1 MPTSLPTKMSM
12 FENVVSLSTSSY
24 MIGLD
29 IYGGQLSNVKVSLPI
44 AGYELSRKRW
54 VLNPPVTS
62 SNDVRGDDGA
72 ESYNSGQYWV
82 KSGSVWIQL
91 VVTGSSTGGTISSSY
106 QLSNGGGEAFDISN
120 NMTFGRVDAADV
132 TASKLEVYDTA
143 VIQTLDVKGSAAISG
158 SFIQTGSLFRSYA
171 NLARFRV
178 GESSLNWFQFVSGSS
193 AVYTAGYSNYTT
205 ALSSGKRFYQIQG
218 ETVNSVEWNFSTG
231 TGRMMLNNNG
241 SLMVNGSGSFGKTP
255 ITDGN
260 ANAVLDVLGDAII
273 TGSLTVTTG
282 SILITGSAVYPLDI
296 TSTTGNANFRVID
309 TNNLRA
315 WGYFTNTFGTGRVG
329 VFGLGMFVG
338 GQTGMGTVIQAGGIN
353 AAIINT
359 SGSVT
364 IGNATSTARLNISG
378 SAVVTGSI
386 YINNGTLV
394 GTASYALNAKS
405 NNVYNVK
412 DYGAVGDGSTNDT
425 TAIQNAINAV
435 KVAGF
440 GTVYFPDG
448 TFVITGS
455 LTVPSNPQCDISLE
469 GEGSNI
475 SIIKQTSNVNAIY
488 FDMNDGS
495 GWANDYQVAIKS
507 LAFKTSGQ
515 AGTAIYVT
523 YGTVQYSQ
531 HQNISVD
538 INDVHIYSDSLNYWN
553 NGIILESAWN
563 FRISNTMVIG
573 KTGSSPYN
581 GTGLEIRRMCVN
593 GSINQSQFN
602 FWKTGIFVNTV
613 DYTSTGMNTEGLFLD
628 QIYMVPVNYGVYI
641 KGNKTFYS
649 SPFNSN
655 DWAGRPIAGRMVL
668 FSMNDSHVDSR
679 DSGSALLLENV
690 QSHYI
695 SNNLMISDGTG
706 SVVYG
711 SNAHEGTFIGN
722 TLFNAGIAPSL
733 YIGGYSGSANIVT
746 GNVFRG
752 GSTHVLL
759 ESSSIYNKVYGNVV
773 YNALNI
779 SVTDSGSNNLVGSV
793 GN

>member
-12 FENVVSLSTSSY
+12 FENAVSLSTSSY
-24 MIGLD
+24 IIGLD
-29 IYGGQLSNVKVSLPI
+29 MYGGQLSNVKVSASI

-54 VLNPPVTS
+54 ILNPPVTS

-82 KSGSVWIQL
+82 KSGSVWLEL
-91 VVTGSSTGGTISSSY
+91 VVTGSNSGGTISSSY
-106 QLSNGGGEAFDISN
+106 QLSDGGGEEFGAGN
-120 NMTFGRVDAADV
+120 NVTFGRANIGAITGSKINIVAQANIGTSILDEHFVTGSLNVSGSLRTTGTATIRAKTYIKFDSAADGI
-132 TASKLEVYDTA
+132 YF
-143 VIQTLDVKGSAAISG
+143 ISG
-158 SFIQTGSLFRSYA
+158 SGFTQAASIILA
-171 NLARFRV
+171 NSRV
-178 GESSLNWFQFVSGSS
+178 
-193 AVYTAGYSNYTT
+193 
-205 ALSSGKRFYQIQG
+205 
-218 ETVNSVEWNFSTG
+218 NFSSTTG
-231 TGRMMLNNNG
+231 TTPSGFTFNTGTVSNAVLVRDNG
-241 SLMVNGSGSFGKTP
+241 SLNVFGSGSFGKT
-255 ITDGN
+255 TS
-260 ANAVLDVLGDAII
+260 NAVLDVNGDTIV

-282 SILITGSAVYPLDI
+282 SIVITGSSVYPLDI

-309 TNNLRA
+309 TNNSTA
-315 WGYFTNTFGTGRVG
+315 FGYFTNGFGTGRVG
-329 VFGLGMFVG
+329 VGNLSMFVG
-338 GQTGMGTVIQAGGIN
+338 GQAGMGTVIQAGNI
-353 AAIINT
+353 ISMVINT
-359 SGSVT
+359 SGSVV
-364 IGNATSTARLNISG
+364 IGSAASSARLNISG

-386 YINNGTLV
+386 YINNGTLI

-412 DYGAVGDGSTNDT
+412 DYGAVGDGTTNDT
-425 TAIQNAINAV
+425 TAIQTAINAV

-455 LTVPSNPQCDISLE
+455 LTIPSNPQCDISLE

-475 SIIKQTSNVNAIY
+475 TIIKQTSNTNAIY

-515 AGTAIYVT
+515 ASTAIHVT
-523 YGTVQYSQ
+523 YGTLQYSQ
-531 HQNISVD
+531 HSNISVD
-538 INDVHIYSDSLNYWN
+538 INDVHIYSDGSNYWN
-553 NGIILESAWN
+553 NGIVLESAWN

-613 DYTSTGMNTEGLFLD
+613 DYTSAGMNTEGLFLD
-628 QIYMVPVNYGVYI
+628 QIYMVPVNYGVYV
-641 KGNKTFYS
+641 KGNKTFYNA
-649 SPFNSN
+649 PFNSN

-668 FSMNDSHVDSR
+668 FSFNDSHIDSR
-679 DSGSALLLENV
+679 DSGNALLLENV

-711 SNAHEGTFIGN
+711 SNAYEGTFTGN
-722 TLFNAGIAPSL
+722 TLFNAGSAPSI

-759 ESSSIYNKVYGNVV
+759 ESSSIYNKVYGNIA
-773 YNALNI
+773 YDALNI
-779 SVTDSGSNNLVGSV
+779 SVTNAGSNNLVGSV

>member
-12 FENVVSLSTSSY
+12 FENAVSLSTSSY
-24 MIGLD
+24 IIGLD
-29 IYGGQLSNVKVSLPI
+29 MYGGQLSNVKVSASI

-54 VLNPPVTS
+54 ILNPPVTS

-82 KSGSVWIQL
+82 KSGSVWLEL
-91 VVTGSSTGGTISSSY
+91 VVTGSNSGGTISSSY
-106 QLSNGGGEAFDISN
+106 QLSDGGGEEFGAGN
-120 NMTFGRVDAADV
+120 NVTFGRANIGAITGSKINIVAQANIGTSILDEHFVTGSLNVSGSLRTTGTATIRAKTYIKFDSAADGI
-132 TASKLEVYDTA
+132 YF
-143 VIQTLDVKGSAAISG
+143 ISG
-158 SFIQTGSLFRSYA
+158 SGFTQAASIILA
-171 NLARFRV
+171 NSRV
-178 GESSLNWFQFVSGSS
+178 
-193 AVYTAGYSNYTT
+193 
-205 ALSSGKRFYQIQG
+205 
-218 ETVNSVEWNFSTG
+218 NFSATTG
-231 TGRMMLNNNG
+231 TTPNGFTFNTGTVSNAVLVRDNG
-241 SLMVNGSGSFGKTP
+241 SLNVFGSGSFGKT
-255 ITDGN
+255 TS
-260 ANAVLDVLGDAII
+260 NAVLDVNGDTIV

-282 SILITGSAVYPLDI
+282 SIVITGSSVYPLDI

-309 TNNLRA
+309 TNNSTA
-315 WGYFTNTFGTGRVG
+315 FGYFTNGFGTGRVG
-329 VFGLGMFVG
+329 VGNTTMFVG
-338 GQTGMGTVIQAGGIN
+338 GQAGMGTVIQAGNI
-353 AAIINT
+353 ISMVINT
-359 SGSVT
+359 SGSVV
-364 IGNATSTARLNISG
+364 IGSAASSARLNISG

-386 YINNGTLV
+386 YINNGTLI

-412 DYGAVGDGSTNDT
+412 DYGAVGDGTTNDT
-425 TAIQNAINAV
+425 TAIQTAINAV

-455 LTVPSNPQCDISLE
+455 LTIPSNPQCDISLE

-475 SIIKQTSNVNAIY
+475 TIIKQTSNANAIY

-515 AGTAIYVT
+515 ASTAIHVT
-523 YGTVQYSQ
+523 YGTLQYSQ
-531 HQNISVD
+531 HSNISVD
-538 INDVHIYSDSLNYWN
+538 INDVHIYSDGSNYWN
-553 NGIILESAWN
+553 NGIVLESAWN

-613 DYTSTGMNTEGLFLD
+613 DYTSAGMNTEGLFLD
-628 QIYMVPVNYGVYI
+628 QIYMVPVNYGVYV
-641 KGNKTFYS
+641 KGNKTFYNA
-649 SPFNSN
+649 PFNSN

-668 FSMNDSHVDSR
+668 FSFNDSHIDSR
-679 DSGSALLLENV
+679 DSGNALLLENV

-711 SNAHEGTFIGN
+711 SNAYEGTFTGN
-722 TLFNAGIAPSL
+722 TLFNAGSAPSI

-759 ESSSIYNKVYGNVV
+759 ESSSIYNKVYGNIA
-773 YNALNI
+773 YDALNI
-779 SVTDSGSNNLVGSV
+779 SVTNAGSNNLVGSV

>member
-12 FENVVSLSTSSY
+12 FENAVSLSTSSY
-24 MIGLD
+24 IIGLD
-29 IYGGQLSNVKVSLPI
+29 MYGGQLSNVKVSASI

-54 VLNPPVTS
+54 ILNPPVTS

-82 KSGSVWIQL
+82 KSGSVWLEL
-91 VVTGSSTGGTISSSY
+91 VVTGSNSGGTISSSY
-106 QLSNGGGEAFDISN
+106 QLSDGGGEEFGAGN
-120 NMTFGRVDAADV
+120 NVTFGRANIGAITGSKINIVAQANIGTSILDEHFVTGSLNVSGSLRTTGTATIRAKTYIKFDSAADGI
-132 TASKLEVYDTA
+132 YF
-143 VIQTLDVKGSAAISG
+143 ISG
-158 SFIQTGSLFRSYA
+158 SGFTQAASIILA
-171 NLARFRV
+171 NSRV
-178 GESSLNWFQFVSGSS
+178 
-193 AVYTAGYSNYTT
+193 
-205 ALSSGKRFYQIQG
+205 
-218 ETVNSVEWNFSTG
+218 NFSSTTG
-231 TGRMMLNNNG
+231 TTPSGFTFNTGTVSNAVLVRDNG
-241 SLMVNGSGSFGKTP
+241 SLNVFGSGSFGKT
-255 ITDGN
+255 TS
-260 ANAVLDVLGDAII
+260 NAVLDVNGDTIV

-282 SILITGSAVYPLDI
+282 SIVITGSSVYPLDI

-309 TNNLRA
+309 TNNSTA
-315 WGYFTNTFGTGRVG
+315 FGYFTNGFGTGRVG
-329 VFGLGMFVG
+329 VGNLSMFVG
-338 GQTGMGTVIQAGGIN
+338 GQAGMGTVIQAGNI
-353 AAIINT
+353 ISMVINT
-359 SGSVT
+359 SGSVV
-364 IGNATSTARLNISG
+364 IGNAASSARLNISG

-386 YINNGTLV
+386 YINNGTLI

-412 DYGAVGDGSTNDT
+412 DYGAVGDGTTNDT
-425 TAIQNAINAV
+425 TAIQTAINAV

-455 LTVPSNPQCDISLE
+455 LTIPSNPQCDISLE

-475 SIIKQTSNVNAIY
+475 TIIKQTSNANAIY

-515 AGTAIYVT
+515 ASTAIHVT
-523 YGTVQYSQ
+523 YGTLQYSQ
-531 HQNISVD
+531 HSNISVD
-538 INDVHIYSDSLNYWN
+538 INDVHIYSDGSNYWN
-553 NGIILESAWN
+553 NGIVLESAWN

-613 DYTSTGMNTEGLFLD
+613 DYTSAGMNTEGLFLD
-628 QIYMVPVNYGVYI
+628 QIYMVPVNYGVYV
-641 KGNKTFYS
+641 KGNKTFYNA
-649 SPFNSN
+649 PFNSN

-668 FSMNDSHVDSR
+668 FSFNDSHIDSR
-679 DSGSALLLENV
+679 DSGNALLLENV

-711 SNAHEGTFIGN
+711 SNAYEGTFTGN
-722 TLFNAGIAPSL
+722 TLFNAGSAPSI

-759 ESSSIYNKVYGNVV
+759 ESSSIYNKVYGNIA
-773 YNALNI
+773 YDALNI
-779 SVTDSGSNNLVGSV
+779 SVTNAGSNNLVGSV

>member
-12 FENVVSLSTSSY
+12 FENAVSLSTSSY
-24 MIGLD
+24 IIGLD
-29 IYGGQLSNVKVSLPI
+29 MYGGQLSNVKVSASI

-54 VLNPPVTS
+54 ILNPPVTS

-82 KSGSVWIQL
+82 KSGSVWLEL
-91 VVTGSSTGGTISSSY
+91 VVTGSGSGGTISSSY
-106 QLSNGGGEAFDISN
+106 QLSDGGGEEFGAGN
-120 NMTFGRVDAADV
+120 NVTFGRANIGAITGSKINIVAQANIGTSILDAHFVTGSLDVSGSLRTTGTATIRAKTYIKFDSAADGI
-132 TASKLEVYDTA
+132 YF
-143 VIQTLDVKGSAAISG
+143 ISG
-158 SFIQTGSLFRSYA
+158 SGFTQAASILLA
-171 NLARFRV
+171 NSRV
-178 GESSLNWFQFVSGSS
+178 
-193 AVYTAGYSNYTT
+193 
-205 ALSSGKRFYQIQG
+205 
-218 ETVNSVEWNFSTG
+218 NFSSTTG
-231 TGRMMLNNNG
+231 TTPNGFTFNTGTVSNAVLIRDNG
-241 SLMVNGSGSFGKTP
+241 SLNVFGSGSFGKT
-255 ITDGN
+255 TS
-260 ANAVLDVLGDAII
+260 NAVLDVSGDTII

-282 SILITGSAVYPLDI
+282 SIVITGSSVYPLDI

-309 TNNLRA
+309 TNNSTA
-315 WGYFTNTFGTGRVG
+315 FGYFTNGFGTGRVG
-329 VFGLGMFVG
+329 VGNTTMFVG
-338 GQTGMGTVIQAGGIN
+338 GQAGMGTVIQAGN
-353 AAIINT
+353 IISMVIDT
-359 SGSVT
+359 SGSVV
-364 IGNATSTARLNISG
+364 IGSATTSARLNISG

-386 YINNGTLV
+386 YINNGTLI

-412 DYGAVGDGSTNDT
+412 DYGAVGDGTTNDT
-425 TAIQNAINAV
+425 TAIQTAINAV

-455 LTVPSNPQCDISLE
+455 LTIPSNPQCDISLE

-475 SIIKQTSNVNAIY
+475 SIIKQTSNANAIY

-515 AGTAIYVT
+515 ASTAIHVT
-523 YGTVQYSQ
+523 YGTLQYSQ
-531 HQNISVD
+531 HSNISVD
-538 INDVHIYSDSLNYWN
+538 INDVHIYSDGSNYWN

-613 DYTSTGMNTEGLFLD
+613 DYTSAGMNTEGLFLD
-628 QIYMVPVNYGVYI
+628 QIYMVPVNYGVYV
-641 KGNKTFYS
+641 KGNKTFYNA
-649 SPFNSN
+649 PFNSN

-668 FSMNDSHVDSR
+668 FSLNDSHVDSR

-711 SNAHEGTFIGN
+711 SNAHEGTFTGN
-722 TLFNAGIAPSL
+722 TLFNAGVSPSI

-759 ESSSIYNKVYGNVV
+759 ESSSIYNKVYGNIA
-773 YNALNI
+773 YDALNI
-779 SVTDSGSNNLVGSV
+779 SVTNAGSNNLVGSV

>member
-12 FENVVSLSTSSY
+12 FENAVSLSTSSY
-24 MIGLD
+24 IIGLD
-29 IYGGQLSNVKVSLPI
+29 MYGGQLSNVKVSASI

-54 VLNPPVTS
+54 ILNPPVTS

-82 KSGSVWIQL
+82 KSGSVWLEL
-91 VVTGSSTGGTISSSY
+91 VVTGSNSGGTISSSY
-106 QLSNGGGEAFDISN
+106 QLSDGGGEEFGAGN
-120 NMTFGRVDAADV
+120 NVTFGRANIGAITGSKINIVAQANIGTSILDEHFVTGSLNVSGSLRTTGTATIRAKTYIKFDSAADGI
-132 TASKLEVYDTA
+132 YF
-143 VIQTLDVKGSAAISG
+143 ISG
-158 SFIQTGSLFRSYA
+158 SGFTQAASIILA
-171 NLARFRV
+171 NSRV
-178 GESSLNWFQFVSGSS
+178 
-193 AVYTAGYSNYTT
+193 
-205 ALSSGKRFYQIQG
+205 
-218 ETVNSVEWNFSTG
+218 NFSSTTG
-231 TGRMMLNNNG
+231 TTPSGFTFNTGTVSNAVLVRDNG
-241 SLMVNGSGSFGKTP
+241 SLNVFGSGSFGKT
-255 ITDGN
+255 TS
-260 ANAVLDVLGDAII
+260 NAVLDVNGDTIV

-282 SILITGSAVYPLDI
+282 SIVITGSSVYPLDI
-296 TSTTGNANFRVID
+296 TSTTGDANFRVID
-309 TNNLRA
+309 TNNSTA
-315 WGYFTNTFGTGRVG
+315 FGYFTNGFGTGRVG
-329 VFGLGMFVG
+329 VGNLSMFVG
-338 GQTGMGTVIQAGGIN
+338 GQAGMGTVIQAGNI
-353 AAIINT
+353 ISMVINT
-359 SGSVT
+359 SGSVV
-364 IGNATSTARLNISG
+364 IGNAASSARLNISG

-386 YINNGTLV
+386 YINNGTLI

-412 DYGAVGDGSTNDT
+412 DYGAVGDGTTNDT
-425 TAIQNAINAV
+425 TAIQTAINAV

-455 LTVPSNPQCDISLE
+455 LTIPSNPQCDISLE

-475 SIIKQTSNVNAIY
+475 TIIKQTSNANAIY

-515 AGTAIYVT
+515 ASTAIHVT
-523 YGTVQYSQ
+523 YGTLQYSQ
-531 HQNISVD
+531 HSNISVD
-538 INDVHIYSDSLNYWN
+538 INDVHIYSDGSNYWN
-553 NGIILESAWN
+553 NGIVLESAWN

-613 DYTSTGMNTEGLFLD
+613 DYTSAGMNTEGLFLD
-628 QIYMVPVNYGVYI
+628 QIYMVPVNYGVYV
-641 KGNKTFYS
+641 KGNKTFYNA
-649 SPFNSN
+649 PFNSN

-668 FSMNDSHVDSR
+668 FSFNDSHIDSR
-679 DSGSALLLENV
+679 DSGNALLLENV

-711 SNAHEGTFIGN
+711 SNAYEGTFTGN
-722 TLFNAGIAPSL
+722 TLFNAGSAPSI

-759 ESSSIYNKVYGNVV
+759 ESSSIYNKVYGNIA
-773 YNALNI
+773 YDALNI
-779 SVTDSGSNNLVGSV
+779 SVTNAGSNNLVGSV

>member
-12 FENVVSLSTSSY
+12 FENAVSLSTSSY
-24 MIGLD
+24 IIGLD
-29 IYGGQLSNVKVSLPI
+29 MYGGQLSNVKVSASI

-54 VLNPPVTS
+54 ILNPPVTS

-82 KSGSVWIQL
+82 KSGSVWLEL
-91 VVTGSSTGGTISSSY
+91 VVTGSGSGGTISSSY
-106 QLSNGGGEAFDISN
+106 QLSDGGGEAFGAGN
-120 NMTFGRVDAADV
+120 NITFGRANIGAITGSKINIVAQANIGTSILDEHFVTGSLNVSGSLRTTGTATIRAKTYIKFDSAADGI
-132 TASKLEVYDTA
+132 YF
-143 VIQTLDVKGSAAISG
+143 ISG
-158 SFIQTGSLFRSYA
+158 SGFTQAASILLA
-171 NLARFRV
+171 NSRV
-178 GESSLNWFQFVSGSS
+178 
-193 AVYTAGYSNYTT
+193 
-205 ALSSGKRFYQIQG
+205 
-218 ETVNSVEWNFSTG
+218 NFSSTTSTTPNGFTFNTG
-231 TGRMMLNNNG
+231 TVSNAVLIRDNG
-241 SLMVNGSGSFGKTP
+241 SLNVFGSGSFGKT
-255 ITDGN
+255 TS
-260 ANAVLDVLGDAII
+260 NAVLDVNGDAII

-282 SILITGSAVYPLDI
+282 SIVITGSSVYPLDI

-309 TNNLRA
+309 TNNNTA
-315 WGYFTNTFGTGRVG
+315 FGYFTSGFGTGRVG
-329 VFGLGMFVG
+329 VGNLSMFVG
-338 GQTGMGTVIQAGGIN
+338 GQAGMSTIIQAGNI
-353 AAIINT
+353 ISMLINT
-359 SGSVT
+359 SGSVV
-364 IGNATSTARLNISG
+364 IGSAASSARLNISG

-386 YINNGTLV
+386 YINNGTLI

-412 DYGAVGDGSTNDT
+412 DYGAVGDGTTNDT
-425 TAIQNAINAV
+425 TAIQTAINAV

-455 LTVPSNPQCDISLE
+455 LTIPSNPQCDISLE

-475 SIIKQTSNVNAIY
+475 SIIKQTSNANAIY

-515 AGTAIYVT
+515 ASTAIHVT
-523 YGTVQYSQ
+523 YGNLQYSQ
-531 HQNISVD
+531 HSNISVD
-538 INDVHIYSDSLNYWN
+538 INDVHIYSDGSNYWN

-613 DYTSTGMNTEGLFLD
+613 DYTSAGMNTEGLFLD
-628 QIYMVPVNYGVYI
+628 QIYMVPVNYGVYV
-641 KGNKTFYS
+641 KGNKTFYNA
-649 SPFNSN
+649 PFNSD

-668 FSMNDSHVDSR
+668 FSFNDSHIDSR
-679 DSGSALLLENV
+679 DSGNALLLENV

-711 SNAHEGTFIGN
+711 SNAYEGTFTGN
-722 TLFNAGIAPSL
+722 TLFNAGSAPSI

-759 ESSSIYNKVYGNVV
+759 ESSSIYNKVYGNIA
-773 YNALNI
+773 YDALNI
-779 SVTDSGSNNLVGSV
+779 SVTNAGSNNLVGSV

>member
-12 FENVVSLSTSSY
+12 FENAVSLSTSSY
-24 MIGLD
+24 IIGLD
-29 IYGGQLSNVKVSLPI
+29 MYGGQLSNVKVSASI

-54 VLNPPVTS
+54 ILNPPVTS

-82 KSGSVWIQL
+82 KSGSVWLEL
-91 VVTGSSTGGTISSSY
+91 VVTGSNSGGTISSSY
-106 QLSNGGGEAFDISN
+106 QLSDGGGEEFGAGN
-120 NMTFGRVDAADV
+120 NVTFGRANIGAITGSKINIVAQANIGTSILDEHFVTGSLNVSGSLRTTGTATIRAKTYIKFDSAADGI
-132 TASKLEVYDTA
+132 YF
-143 VIQTLDVKGSAAISG
+143 ISG
-158 SFIQTGSLFRSYA
+158 SGFTQAASIILA
-171 NLARFRV
+171 NSRV
-178 GESSLNWFQFVSGSS
+178 NFSS
-193 AVYTAGYSNYTT
+193 TAGTT
-205 ALSSGKRFYQIQG
+205 PNGF
-218 ETVNSVEWNFSTG
+218 TFNTG
-231 TGRMMLNNNG
+231 TVSNAVLVRDNG
-241 SLMVNGSGSFGKTP
+241 SLNVFGSGSFGKT
-255 ITDGN
+255 TS
-260 ANAVLDVLGDAII
+260 NAVLDVNGDTIV

-282 SILITGSAVYPLDI
+282 SIVITGSSVYPLDI

-309 TNNLRA
+309 TNNSTA
-315 WGYFTNTFGTGRVG
+315 FGYFTNGFGTGRVG
-329 VFGLGMFVG
+329 VGNLSMFVG
-338 GQTGMGTVIQAGGIN
+338 GQSGMSTIIQAGNIISM
-353 AAIINT
+353 IINT
-359 SGSVT
+359 SGSVV
-364 IGNATSTARLNISG
+364 IGSAASSARLNISG

-386 YINNGTLV
+386 YINNGTLI

-412 DYGAVGDGSTNDT
+412 DYGAVGDGTTNDT
-425 TAIQNAINAV
+425 TAIQTAINAV

-455 LTVPSNPQCDISLE
+455 LTIPSNPQCDISLE

-475 SIIKQTSNVNAIY
+475 SIIKQTSNANAIY

-515 AGTAIYVT
+515 ASTAIHVT
-523 YGTVQYSQ
+523 YGTLQYSQ
-531 HQNISVD
+531 HSNISVD
-538 INDVHIYSDSLNYWN
+538 INDVHIYSDGSNYWN
-553 NGIILESAWN
+553 NGIVLESAWN

-613 DYTSTGMNTEGLFLD
+613 DYTSAGMNTEGLFLD
-628 QIYMVPVNYGVYI
+628 QIYMVPVNYGVYV
-641 KGNKTFYS
+641 KGNKTFYNA
-649 SPFNSN
+649 PFNSN

-668 FSMNDSHVDSR
+668 FSFNDSHIDSR
-679 DSGSALLLENV
+679 DSGNALLLENV

-711 SNAHEGTFIGN
+711 SNAYEGTFTGN
-722 TLFNAGIAPSL
+722 TLFNAGSAPSI

-759 ESSSIYNKVYGNVV
+759 ESSSIYNKVYGNIA
-773 YNALNI
+773 YDALNI
-779 SVTDSGSNNLVGSV
+779 SVTNAGSNNLVGSV

>member
-12 FENVVSLSTSSY
+12 FENAVSLSTSSY
-24 MIGLD
+24 IIGLD
-29 IYGGQLSNVKVSLPI
+29 MYGGQLSNVKVSASI

-54 VLNPPVTS
+54 ILNPPVTS

-82 KSGSVWIQL
+82 KSGSVWLEL
-91 VVTGSSTGGTISSSY
+91 VVTGSGSGGTISSSY
-106 QLSNGGGEAFDISN
+106 QLSDGGGEEFGARN
-120 NMTFGRVDAADV
+120 NVTFGRANIGAITGSKINIVAQANIGTSILDAHFV
-132 TASKLEVYDTA
+132 T
-143 VIQTLDVKGSAAISG
+143 GSLNISG
-158 SFIQTGSLFRSYA
+158 SLRTTGTATIRAKTYIKFDSAADGIYFI
-171 NLARFRV
+171 
-178 GESSLNWFQFVSGSS
+178 SGSGFTQAAS
-193 AVYTAGYSNYTT
+193 ILLA
-205 ALSSGKRFYQIQG
+205 
-218 ETVNSVEWNFSTG
+218 NSRVNFSSTTG
-231 TGRMMLNNNG
+231 TTPNGFTFNTGTVSNAVLIRDNG
-241 SLMVNGSGSFGKTP
+241 SLNVFGSGSFGKT
-255 ITDGN
+255 TS
-260 ANAVLDVLGDAII
+260 NAVLDVNGSAII

-282 SILITGSAVYPLDI
+282 SIVITGSSVYPLDI

-309 TNNLRA
+309 TNNA
-315 WGYFTNTFGTGRVG
+315 TAFGYFTNGFGTGRVG
-329 VFGLGMFVG
+329 VGNTTMFVG
-338 GQTGMGTVIQAGGIN
+338 GQAGMGTIIQAGNI
-353 AAIINT
+353 ISMVINT
-359 SGSVT
+359 SGSVV
-364 IGNATSTARLNISG
+364 IGSAASSARLNISG

-386 YINNGTLV
+386 YINNGTLI

-412 DYGAVGDGSTNDT
+412 DYGAVGDGTTNDT
-425 TAIQNAINAV
+425 TAIQTAINAV

-448 TFVITGS
+448 TFVITGP
-455 LTVPSNPQCDISLE
+455 LTIPSNPQCDISLE

-475 SIIKQTSNVNAIY
+475 SIIKQTSNANAIY

-515 AGTAIYVT
+515 ASTAIHVT
-523 YGTVQYSQ
+523 YGTLQYSQ
-531 HQNISVD
+531 HSNISVD
-538 INDVHIYSDSLNYWN
+538 INDVHIYSDGSNYWN

-613 DYTSTGMNTEGLFLD
+613 DYTSAGMNTEGLFLD
-628 QIYMVPVNYGVYI
+628 QIYMVPVNYGVYV
-641 KGNKTFYS
+641 KGNKTFYNA
-649 SPFNSN
+649 PFNSN

-668 FSMNDSHVDSR
+668 FSFNDSHIDSR
-679 DSGSALLLENV
+679 DSGNALLLENV

-711 SNAHEGTFIGN
+711 SNAHEGTFTGN
-722 TLFNAGIAPSL
+722 TLFNAGVSPSI

-759 ESSSIYNKVYGNVV
+759 ESSSIYNKVYGNIA
-773 YNALNI
+773 YDALNI
-779 SVTDSGSNNLVGSV
+779 SVTNAGSNNLVGSV

>member
-12 FENVVSLSTSSY
+12 FENAVSLSTSSY
-24 MIGLD
+24 IIGLD
-29 IYGGQLSNVKVSLPI
+29 MYGGQLSNVKVSASI

-54 VLNPPVTS
+54 ILNPPVTS

-82 KSGSVWIQL
+82 KSGSVWLEL
-91 VVTGSSTGGTISSSY
+91 VVTGSNSSGTISSSY
-106 QLSNGGGEAFDISN
+106 QLSDGGGEEFGAGN
-120 NMTFGRVDAADV
+120 NVTFGRANIGAITGSKINIVAQANIGTSILDEHFVTGSLNVSGSLRTTGTATIRAKTYIKFDSAADGI
-132 TASKLEVYDTA
+132 YF
-143 VIQTLDVKGSAAISG
+143 ISG
-158 SFIQTGSLFRSYA
+158 SGFTQAASIILA
-171 NLARFRV
+171 NSRV
-178 GESSLNWFQFVSGSS
+178 
-193 AVYTAGYSNYTT
+193 
-205 ALSSGKRFYQIQG
+205 
-218 ETVNSVEWNFSTG
+218 NFSSTTG
-231 TGRMMLNNNG
+231 TTPNGFTFNTGTVSNAVLVRDNG
-241 SLMVNGSGSFGKTP
+241 SLNVFGSGSFGKT
-255 ITDGN
+255 TS
-260 ANAVLDVLGDAII
+260 NAVLDVNGDTIV

-282 SILITGSAVYPLDI
+282 SIVITGSSVYPLDI

-309 TNNLRA
+309 TNNSTA
-315 WGYFTNTFGTGRVG
+315 FGYFTNGFGTGRVG
-329 VFGLGMFVG
+329 VGNLSMFVG
-338 GQTGMGTVIQAGGIN
+338 GQAGMGTVIQAGNIISM
-353 AAIINT
+353 IINT
-359 SGSVT
+359 SGSVV
-364 IGNATSTARLNISG
+364 IGNAASSARLNISG
-378 SAVVTGSI
+378 SAVITGSI
-386 YINNGTLV
+386 YINNGTLI

-412 DYGAVGDGSTNDT
+412 DYGAVGDGTTNDT
-425 TAIQNAINAV
+425 TAIQTAINAV

-455 LTVPSNPQCDISLE
+455 LTIPSNPQCDISLE

-475 SIIKQTSNVNAIY
+475 TIIKQTSNANAIY

-515 AGTAIYVT
+515 ASTAIHVT
-523 YGTVQYSQ
+523 YGTLQYSQ
-531 HQNISVD
+531 HSNISVD
-538 INDVHIYSDSLNYWN
+538 INDVHIYSDGSNYWN
-553 NGIILESAWN
+553 NGIVLESAWN

-613 DYTSTGMNTEGLFLD
+613 DYTSAGMNTEGLFLD
-628 QIYMVPVNYGVYI
+628 QIYMVPVNYGVYV
-641 KGNKTFYS
+641 KGNKTFYNA
-649 SPFNSN
+649 PFNSN

-668 FSMNDSHVDSR
+668 FSFNDSHIDSR
-679 DSGSALLLENV
+679 DSGNALLLENV

-711 SNAHEGTFIGN
+711 SNAYEGTFTGN
-722 TLFNAGIAPSL
+722 TLFNAGSAPSI

-759 ESSSIYNKVYGNVV
+759 ESSSIYNKVYGNIA
-773 YNALNI
+773 YDALNI
-779 SVTDSGSNNLVGSV
+779 SVTNAGSNNLVGSV

>member
-12 FENVVSLSTSSY
+12 FENAVSLSTSSY
-24 MIGLD
+24 IIGLD
-29 IYGGQLSNVKVSLPI
+29 MYGGQLSNVKVSASI

-54 VLNPPVTS
+54 ILNPPVTS

-72 ESYNSGQYWV
+72 ESYNSGQYWI
-82 KSGSVWIQL
+82 KSGSVWLEL
-91 VVTGSSTGGTISSSY
+91 VVTGSNSSGTISSSY
-106 QLSNGGGEAFDISN
+106 QLSDGGGEEFGAGN
-120 NMTFGRVDAADV
+120 NVTFGRANIGAITGSKINIVAQANIGTSILDEHFVTGSLNVSGSLRTTGTATIRAKTYIKFDAAADGI
-132 TASKLEVYDTA
+132 YF
-143 VIQTLDVKGSAAISG
+143 ISG
-158 SFIQTGSLFRSYA
+158 SGFTQAASIILA
-171 NLARFRV
+171 NSRV
-178 GESSLNWFQFVSGSS
+178 NFSS
-193 AVYTAGYSNYTT
+193 TAGTT
-205 ALSSGKRFYQIQG
+205 PNGF
-218 ETVNSVEWNFSTG
+218 TFNTG
-231 TGRMMLNNNG
+231 TVSNAVLVRDNG
-241 SLMVNGSGSFGKTP
+241 SLNVFGSGSFGKT
-255 ITDGN
+255 TS
-260 ANAVLDVLGDAII
+260 NAVLDVNGNTIV

-282 SILITGSAVYPLDI
+282 SIVITGSSVYPLDI

-309 TNNLRA
+309 TNNSTA
-315 WGYFTNTFGTGRVG
+315 FGYFTNGFGTGRVG
-329 VFGLGMFVG
+329 VGNLSMFVG
-338 GQTGMGTVIQAGGIN
+338 GQAGMSTIIQAGNIISM
-353 AAIINT
+353 IINT
-359 SGSVT
+359 SGSVV
-364 IGNATSTARLNISG
+364 IGNAASSARLNISG

-386 YINNGTLV
+386 YINNGTLI

-412 DYGAVGDGSTNDT
+412 DYGAVGDGTTNDT
-425 TAIQNAINAV
+425 TAIQTAINAV

-455 LTVPSNPQCDISLE
+455 LTIPSNPQCDISLE

-475 SIIKQTSNVNAIY
+475 SIIKQTSNANAIY

-515 AGTAIYVT
+515 ASTAIHVT
-523 YGTVQYSQ
+523 YGTLQYSQ
-531 HQNISVD
+531 HSNISVD
-538 INDVHIYSDSLNYWN
+538 INDVHIYSDGSNYWN
-553 NGIILESAWN
+553 NGIVLESAWN

-613 DYTSTGMNTEGLFLD
+613 DYTSAGMNTEGLFLD
-628 QIYMVPVNYGVYI
+628 QIYMVPVNYGVYV
-641 KGNKTFYS
+641 KGNKTFYNA
-649 SPFNSN
+649 PFNSN

-668 FSMNDSHVDSR
+668 FSFNDSHIDSR
-679 DSGSALLLENV
+679 DSGNALLLENV

-711 SNAHEGTFIGN
+711 SNAYEGTFTGN
-722 TLFNAGIAPSL
+722 TLFNAGSAPSI

-759 ESSSIYNKVYGNVV
+759 ESSSIYNKVYGNIA
-773 YNALNI
+773 YDALNI
-779 SVTDSGSNNLVGSV
+779 SVTNAGSNNLVGSV

>member
-12 FENVVSLSTSSY
+12 FENAVSLSTSSY
-24 MIGLD
+24 IIGLD
-29 IYGGQLSNVKVSLPI
+29 MYGGQLSNVKVSASI

-54 VLNPPVTS
+54 ILNPPVTS

-82 KSGSVWIQL
+82 KSGSVWLEL
-91 VVTGSSTGGTISSSY
+91 VVTGSNSGGTISSSY
-106 QLSNGGGEAFDISN
+106 QLSDGGGEEFGAGN
-120 NMTFGRVDAADV
+120 NVTFGRANIGAITGSKINIVAQANIGTSILDEHFVTGSLNVSGSLRTTGTATIRAKTYIKFDSAADGI
-132 TASKLEVYDTA
+132 YF
-143 VIQTLDVKGSAAISG
+143 ISG
-158 SFIQTGSLFRSYA
+158 SGFTQAASIILA
-171 NLARFRV
+171 NSRV
-178 GESSLNWFQFVSGSS
+178 
-193 AVYTAGYSNYTT
+193 
-205 ALSSGKRFYQIQG
+205 
-218 ETVNSVEWNFSTG
+218 NFSATTG
-231 TGRMMLNNNG
+231 TTPNGFTFNTGTVSNAVLVRDNG
-241 SLMVNGSGSFGKTP
+241 SLNVFGSGSFGKT
-255 ITDGN
+255 TS
-260 ANAVLDVLGDAII
+260 NAVLDVNGDTIV

-282 SILITGSAVYPLDI
+282 SIVITGSSVYPLDI
-296 TSTTGNANFRVID
+296 TSTTGDANFRVID
-309 TNNLRA
+309 TNNNTA
-315 WGYFTNTFGTGRVG
+315 FGYFTNGFGTGRVG
-329 VFGLGMFVG
+329 VGNLSMFVG
-338 GQTGMGTVIQAGGIN
+338 GQAGMGTVIQAGNI
-353 AAIINT
+353 ISMVINT
-359 SGSVT
+359 SGSVV
-364 IGNATSTARLNISG
+364 IGSAASSARLNISG

-386 YINNGTLV
+386 YINNGTLI

-412 DYGAVGDGSTNDT
+412 DYGAVGDGTTNDT
-425 TAIQNAINAV
+425 TAIQTAINAV

-455 LTVPSNPQCDISLE
+455 LTIPSNPQCDISLE

-475 SIIKQTSNVNAIY
+475 TIIKQTSNANAIY

-515 AGTAIYVT
+515 ASTAIHVT
-523 YGTVQYSQ
+523 YGTLQYSQ
-531 HQNISVD
+531 HSNISVD
-538 INDVHIYSDSLNYWN
+538 INDVHIYSDGSNYWN
-553 NGIILESAWN
+553 NGIVLESAWN

-613 DYTSTGMNTEGLFLD
+613 DYTSAGMNTEGLFLD
-628 QIYMVPVNYGVYI
+628 QIYMVPVNYGVYV
-641 KGNKTFYS
+641 KGNKTFYNA
-649 SPFNSN
+649 PFNSN

-668 FSMNDSHVDSR
+668 FSFNDSHIDSR
-679 DSGSALLLENV
+679 DSGNALLLENV

-711 SNAHEGTFIGN
+711 SNAYEGTFTGN
-722 TLFNAGIAPSL
+722 TLFNAGSAPSI

-759 ESSSIYNKVYGNVV
+759 ESSSIYNKVYGNIA
-773 YNALNI
+773 YDALNI
-779 SVTDSGSNNLVGSV
+779 SVTNAGSNNLVGSV

>member
-12 FENVVSLSTSSY
+12 FENAVSLSTSSY
-24 MIGLD
+24 IIGLD
-29 IYGGQLSNVKVSLPI
+29 MYGGQLSNVKVSASI

-54 VLNPPVTS
+54 ILNPPVTS

-82 KSGSVWIQL
+82 KSGSVWLEL
-91 VVTGSSTGGTISSSY
+91 VVTGSNSGGTISSSY
-106 QLSNGGGEAFDISN
+106 QLSDGGGEEFGAGN
-120 NMTFGRVDAADV
+120 NVTFGRANIGAITGSKINIVAQANIGTSILDEHFVTGSLNVSGSLRTTGTATIRAKTYIKFDSAADGI
-132 TASKLEVYDTA
+132 YF
-143 VIQTLDVKGSAAISG
+143 ISG
-158 SFIQTGSLFRSYA
+158 SGFTQAASIILA
-171 NLARFRV
+171 NSRV
-178 GESSLNWFQFVSGSS
+178 
-193 AVYTAGYSNYTT
+193 
-205 ALSSGKRFYQIQG
+205 
-218 ETVNSVEWNFSTG
+218 NFSSTTG
-231 TGRMMLNNNG
+231 TTPSGFTFNTGTVSNAVLVRDNG
-241 SLMVNGSGSFGKTP
+241 SLNVFGSGSFGKT
-255 ITDGN
+255 TS
-260 ANAVLDVLGDAII
+260 NAVLDVNGDTIV

-282 SILITGSAVYPLDI
+282 SIVITGSSVYPLDI

-309 TNNLRA
+309 TNNSTA
-315 WGYFTNTFGTGRVG
+315 FGYFTNGFGTGRVG
-329 VFGLGMFVG
+329 VGNLSMFVG
-338 GQTGMGTVIQAGGIN
+338 GQAGMGTVIQAGNI
-353 AAIINT
+353 ISMVINT
-359 SGSVT
+359 SGSVV
-364 IGNATSTARLNISG
+364 IGNAASSARLNISG

-386 YINNGTLV
+386 YINNGTLI

-412 DYGAVGDGSTNDT
+412 DYGAVGDGTTNDT
-425 TAIQNAINAV
+425 TAIQTAINAV

-455 LTVPSNPQCDISLE
+455 LTIPSNPQCDISLE

-475 SIIKQTSNVNAIY
+475 TIIKQTSNTNAIY

-515 AGTAIYVT
+515 ASTAIHVT
-523 YGTVQYSQ
+523 YGTLQYSQ
-531 HQNISVD
+531 HSNISVD
-538 INDVHIYSDSLNYWN
+538 INDVHIYSDGSNYWN
-553 NGIILESAWN
+553 NGIVLESAWN

-613 DYTSTGMNTEGLFLD
+613 DYTSAGMNTEGLFLD
-628 QIYMVPVNYGVYI
+628 QIYMVPVNYGVYV
-641 KGNKTFYS
+641 KGNKTFYNA
-649 SPFNSN
+649 PFNSN

-668 FSMNDSHVDSR
+668 FSFNDSHIDSR
-679 DSGSALLLENV
+679 DSGNALLLENV

-711 SNAHEGTFIGN
+711 SNAYEGTFTGN
-722 TLFNAGIAPSL
+722 TLFNAGSAPSI

-759 ESSSIYNKVYGNVV
+759 ESSSIYNKVYGNIA
-773 YNALNI
+773 YDALNI
-779 SVTDSGSNNLVGSV
+779 SVTNAGSNNLVGSV

>member
-12 FENVVSLSTSSY
+12 FENAVSLSTSSY
-24 MIGLD
+24 IIGLD
-29 IYGGQLSNVKVSLPI
+29 MYGGQLSNVKVSASI

-54 VLNPPVTS
+54 ILNPPVTS

-82 KSGSVWIQL
+82 KSGSVWLEL
-91 VVTGSSTGGTISSSY
+91 VVTGSGSGGTISSSY
-106 QLSNGGGEAFDISN
+106 QLSDGGGEEFGAGN
-120 NMTFGRVDAADV
+120 NVTFGRANIGAITGSKINIVAQANIGTSILDAHFV
-132 TASKLEVYDTA
+132 T
-143 VIQTLDVKGSAAISG
+143 GSLNISG
-158 SFIQTGSLFRSYA
+158 SLRTTGTATIRAKTYIKFDSAADGIYFI
-171 NLARFRV
+171 
-178 GESSLNWFQFVSGSS
+178 SGSGFTQAAS
-193 AVYTAGYSNYTT
+193 ILLA
-205 ALSSGKRFYQIQG
+205 
-218 ETVNSVEWNFSTG
+218 NSRVNFSSTTG
-231 TGRMMLNNNG
+231 TTPNGFTFNTGTVSNAVLIRDNG
-241 SLMVNGSGSFGKTP
+241 SLNVFGSGSFGKT
-255 ITDGN
+255 TS
-260 ANAVLDVLGDAII
+260 NAVLDVSGDTII

-282 SILITGSAVYPLDI
+282 SIVITGSSVYPLDI
-296 TSTTGNANFRVID
+296 TSTTGDANFRVID
-309 TNNLRA
+309 TNNNTA
-315 WGYFTNTFGTGRVG
+315 FGYFTNGFGTGRVG
-329 VFGLGMFVG
+329 VGNTTMFVG
-338 GQTGMGTVIQAGGIN
+338 GQAGMGTVIQAGNI
-353 AAIINT
+353 ISMVINT
-359 SGSVT
+359 SGSVV
-364 IGNATSTARLNISG
+364 IGSAASSARLNISG

-386 YINNGTLV
+386 YINNGTLI

-412 DYGAVGDGSTNDT
+412 DYGAVGDGTTNDT
-425 TAIQNAINAV
+425 TAIQTAINAV

-455 LTVPSNPQCDISLE
+455 LTLPSNPQCDISLE

-475 SIIKQTSNVNAIY
+475 SIIKQTSNANAIY

-515 AGTAIYVT
+515 ASTAIHVT
-523 YGTVQYSQ
+523 YGTLQYSQ
-531 HQNISVD
+531 HSNISVD
-538 INDVHIYSDSLNYWN
+538 INDVHIYSDGSNYWN

-613 DYTSTGMNTEGLFLD
+613 DYTSAGMNTEGLFLD
-628 QIYMVPVNYGVYI
+628 QIYMVPVNYGVYV
-641 KGNKTFYS
+641 KGNKTFYNA
-649 SPFNSN
+649 PFNSN

-668 FSMNDSHVDSR
+668 FSLNDSHVDSR

-711 SNAHEGTFIGN
+711 SNAHEGTFTGN
-722 TLFNAGIAPSL
+722 TLFNAGVSPSI

-759 ESSSIYNKVYGNVV
+759 ESSSIYNKVYGNIA
-773 YNALNI
+773 YDALNI
-779 SVTDSGSNNLVGSV
+779 SVTNAGSSNLVGSV

>member
-12 FENVVSLSTSSY
+12 FENAVSLSTSSY
-24 MIGLD
+24 IIGLD
-29 IYGGQLSNVKVSLPI
+29 MYGGQLSNVKVSASI

-54 VLNPPVTS
+54 ILNPPVTS

-82 KSGSVWIQL
+82 KSGSVWLEL
-91 VVTGSSTGGTISSSY
+91 VVTGSNSGGTISSSY
-106 QLSNGGGEAFDISN
+106 QLSDGGGEEFGAGN
-120 NMTFGRVDAADV
+120 NVTFGRANIGAITGSKINIVAQANIGTSILDEHFVTGSLNVSGSLRTTGTATIRAKTYIKFDSAADGI
-132 TASKLEVYDTA
+132 YF
-143 VIQTLDVKGSAAISG
+143 ISG
-158 SFIQTGSLFRSYA
+158 SGFTQAASIILA
-171 NLARFRV
+171 NSRV
-178 GESSLNWFQFVSGSS
+178 
-193 AVYTAGYSNYTT
+193 
-205 ALSSGKRFYQIQG
+205 
-218 ETVNSVEWNFSTG
+218 NFSSTTG
-231 TGRMMLNNNG
+231 TTPNGFTFNTGTVSNAVLVRDNG
-241 SLMVNGSGSFGKTP
+241 SLNVFGSGSFGKT
-255 ITDGN
+255 TS
-260 ANAVLDVLGDAII
+260 NAVLDVNGDTIV
-273 TGSLTVTTG
+273 TGSLIVATGNGNNDLVTISSNNITIKDPFGITFVGLVMSASNSTG
-282 SILITGSAVYPLDI
+282 EGRIGANIAGMRIQT
-296 TSTTGNANFRVID
+296 TSTTGRLFLGTNGDSNAINISS
-309 TNNLRA
+309 
-315 WGYFTNTFGTGRVG
+315 
-329 VFGLGMFVG
+329 
-338 GQTGMGTVIQAGGIN
+338 AGNVAIGKTSAIN
-353 AAIINT
+353 
-359 SGSVT
+359 GK
-364 IGNATSTARLNISG
+364 LDISG

-386 YINNGTLV
+386 YINNGTLI

-412 DYGAVGDGSTNDT
+412 DYGAVGDGTTNDT
-425 TAIQNAINAV
+425 TAIQTAINAV

-455 LTVPSNPQCDISLE
+455 LTIPSNPQCDISLE

-475 SIIKQTSNVNAIY
+475 SIIKQTSNANAIY

-515 AGTAIYVT
+515 ASTAIHVT
-523 YGTVQYSQ
+523 YGTLQYSQ
-531 HQNISVD
+531 HSNISVD
-538 INDVHIYSDSLNYWN
+538 INDVHIYSDGSNYWN
-553 NGIILESAWN
+553 NGIVLESAWN

-613 DYTSTGMNTEGLFLD
+613 DYTSAGMNTEGLFLD
-628 QIYMVPVNYGVYI
+628 QIYMVPVNYGVYV
-641 KGNKTFYS
+641 KGNKTFYNA
-649 SPFNSN
+649 PFNSN

-668 FSMNDSHVDSR
+668 FSFNDSHIDSR
-679 DSGSALLLENV
+679 DSGNALLLENV

-711 SNAHEGTFIGN
+711 SNAYEGTFTGN
-722 TLFNAGIAPSL
+722 TLFNAGSAPSI

-759 ESSSIYNKVYGNVV
+759 ESSSIYNKVYGNIA
-773 YNALNI
+773 YDALNI
-779 SVTDSGSNNLVGSV
+779 SVTNAGSNNLVGSV

>member
-12 FENVVSLSTSSY
+12 FENAVSLSTSSY
-24 MIGLD
+24 IIGLD
-29 IYGGQLSNVKVSLPI
+29 MYGGQLSNVKVSASI

-54 VLNPPVTS
+54 ILNPPVTS

-82 KSGSVWIQL
+82 KSGSVWLEL
-91 VVTGSSTGGTISSSY
+91 VVTGSNSSGTISSSY
-106 QLSNGGGEAFDISN
+106 QLSDGGGEEFGAGN
-120 NMTFGRVDAADV
+120 NVTFGRANIGAITGSKINIVAQANIGTSILDEHFVTGSLNVSGSLRTTGTATIRAKTYIKFDSAADGI
-132 TASKLEVYDTA
+132 YF
-143 VIQTLDVKGSAAISG
+143 ISG
-158 SFIQTGSLFRSYA
+158 SGFTQAASIILA
-171 NLARFRV
+171 NSRV
-178 GESSLNWFQFVSGSS
+178 
-193 AVYTAGYSNYTT
+193 
-205 ALSSGKRFYQIQG
+205 
-218 ETVNSVEWNFSTG
+218 NFSSTTG
-231 TGRMMLNNNG
+231 TTPNGFTFNTGTVSNAVLVRDNG
-241 SLMVNGSGSFGKTP
+241 SLNVFGSGSFGKT
-255 ITDGN
+255 TS
-260 ANAVLDVLGDAII
+260 NAVLDVNGDTIV

-282 SILITGSAVYPLDI
+282 SIVITGSSVYPLDI

-309 TNNLRA
+309 TNNSTA
-315 WGYFTNTFGTGRVG
+315 FGYFTNGFGTGRVG
-329 VFGLGMFVG
+329 VGNLSMFVG
-338 GQTGMGTVIQAGGIN
+338 GQAGMGTVIQAGNIISM
-353 AAIINT
+353 IINT
-359 SGSVT
+359 SGSVV
-364 IGNATSTARLNISG
+364 IGNAASSARLNISG
-378 SAVVTGSI
+378 SAVITGSI
-386 YINNGTLV
+386 YINNGTLI

-412 DYGAVGDGSTNDT
+412 DYGAVGDGTTNDT
-425 TAIQNAINAV
+425 TAIQTAINAV

-455 LTVPSNPQCDISLE
+455 LTIPSNPQCDISLE

-475 SIIKQTSNVNAIY
+475 SIIKQTSNANAIY

-515 AGTAIYVT
+515 ASTAIHVT
-523 YGTVQYSQ
+523 YGTLQYSQ
-531 HQNISVD
+531 HSNISVD
-538 INDVHIYSDSLNYWN
+538 INDVHIYSDGSNYWN
-553 NGIILESAWN
+553 NGIVLESAWN

-613 DYTSTGMNTEGLFLD
+613 DYTSAGMNTEGLFLD
-628 QIYMVPVNYGVYI
+628 QIYMVPVNYGVYV
-641 KGNKTFYS
+641 KGNKTFYNA
-649 SPFNSN
+649 PFNSN

-668 FSMNDSHVDSR
+668 FSFNDSHIDSR
-679 DSGSALLLENV
+679 DSGNALLLENV

-711 SNAHEGTFIGN
+711 SNAYEGTFTGN
-722 TLFNAGIAPSL
+722 TLFNAGSAPSI

-759 ESSSIYNKVYGNVV
+759 ESSSIYNKVYGNIA
-773 YNALNI
+773 YDALNI
-779 SVTDSGSNNLVGSV
+779 SVTNAGSNNLVGSV

>member
-12 FENVVSLSTSSY
+12 FENAVSLSTSSY
-24 MIGLD
+24 IIGLD
-29 IYGGQLSNVKVSLPI
+29 MYGGQLSNVKVSASI

-54 VLNPPVTS
+54 ILNPPVTS

-82 KSGSVWIQL
+82 KSGSVWLEL
-91 VVTGSSTGGTISSSY
+91 VVTGSNSGGTISSSY
-106 QLSNGGGEAFDISN
+106 QLSDGGGEEFGAGN
-120 NMTFGRVDAADV
+120 NVTFGRANIGAITGSKINIVAQANIGTSILDEHFVTGSLNVSGSLRTTGTATIRAKTYIKFDSAADGI
-132 TASKLEVYDTA
+132 YF
-143 VIQTLDVKGSAAISG
+143 ISG
-158 SFIQTGSLFRSYA
+158 SGFTQAASIILA
-171 NLARFRV
+171 NSRV
-178 GESSLNWFQFVSGSS
+178 
-193 AVYTAGYSNYTT
+193 
-205 ALSSGKRFYQIQG
+205 
-218 ETVNSVEWNFSTG
+218 NFSATTG
-231 TGRMMLNNNG
+231 TTPNGFTFNTGTVSNAVLVRDNG
-241 SLMVNGSGSFGKTP
+241 SLNVFGSGSFGKT
-255 ITDGN
+255 TS
-260 ANAVLDVLGDAII
+260 NAVLDVNGDTIV

-282 SILITGSAVYPLDI
+282 SIVITGSSVYPLDI
-296 TSTTGNANFRVID
+296 TSTTGDANFRVID
-309 TNNLRA
+309 TNNNTA
-315 WGYFTNTFGTGRVG
+315 FGYFTNGFGTGRVG
-329 VFGLGMFVG
+329 VGNTTMFVG
-338 GQTGMGTVIQAGGIN
+338 GQAGMGTVIQAGNI
-353 AAIINT
+353 ISMVINT
-359 SGSVT
+359 SGSVV
-364 IGNATSTARLNISG
+364 IGNAASSARLNISG

-386 YINNGTLV
+386 YINNGTLI

-412 DYGAVGDGSTNDT
+412 DYGAVGDGTTNDT
-425 TAIQNAINAV
+425 TAIQTAINAV

-455 LTVPSNPQCDISLE
+455 LTIPSNPQCDISLE

-475 SIIKQTSNVNAIY
+475 TIIKQTSNANAIY

-515 AGTAIYVT
+515 ASTAIHVT
-523 YGTVQYSQ
+523 YGTLQYSQ
-531 HQNISVD
+531 HSNISVD
-538 INDVHIYSDSLNYWN
+538 INDVHIYSDGSNYWN
-553 NGIILESAWN
+553 NGIVLESAWN

-613 DYTSTGMNTEGLFLD
+613 DYTSAGMNTEGLFLD
-628 QIYMVPVNYGVYI
+628 QIYMVPVNYGVYV
-641 KGNKTFYS
+641 KGNKTFYNA
-649 SPFNSN
+649 PFNSN

-668 FSMNDSHVDSR
+668 FSFNDSHIDSR
-679 DSGSALLLENV
+679 DSGNALLLENV

-711 SNAHEGTFIGN
+711 SNAYEGTFTGN
-722 TLFNAGIAPSL
+722 TLFNAGSAPSI

-759 ESSSIYNKVYGNVV
+759 ESSSIYNKVYGNIA
-773 YNALNI
+773 YDALNI
-779 SVTDSGSNNLVGSV
+779 SVTNAGSNNLVGSV

>member
-12 FENVVSLSTSSY
+12 FENAVSLSTSSY
-24 MIGLD
+24 IIGLD
-29 IYGGQLSNVKVSLPI
+29 MYGGQLSNVKVSASI

-54 VLNPPVTS
+54 ILNPPVTS

-82 KSGSVWIQL
+82 KSGSVWLEL
-91 VVTGSSTGGTISSSY
+91 VVTGSNSGGTISSSY
-106 QLSNGGGEAFDISN
+106 QLSDGGGEEFGAGN
-120 NMTFGRVDAADV
+120 NVTFGRANIGAITGSKINIVAQANIGTSILDEHFVTGSLNVSGSLRTTGTATIRAKTYIKFDSAADGI
-132 TASKLEVYDTA
+132 YF
-143 VIQTLDVKGSAAISG
+143 ISG
-158 SFIQTGSLFRSYA
+158 SGFTQAASIILA
-171 NLARFRV
+171 NSRV
-178 GESSLNWFQFVSGSS
+178 
-193 AVYTAGYSNYTT
+193 
-205 ALSSGKRFYQIQG
+205 
-218 ETVNSVEWNFSTG
+218 NFSSTTG
-231 TGRMMLNNNG
+231 TTPSGFTFNTGTVSNAVLVRDNG
-241 SLMVNGSGSFGKTP
+241 SLNVFGSGSFGKT
-255 ITDGN
+255 TS
-260 ANAVLDVLGDAII
+260 NAVLDVNGDTIV

-282 SILITGSAVYPLDI
+282 SIVITGSSVYPLDI

-309 TNNLRA
+309 TNNSTA
-315 WGYFTNTFGTGRVG
+315 FGYFTNGFGTGRVG
-329 VFGLGMFVG
+329 VGNTTMFVG
-338 GQTGMGTVIQAGGIN
+338 GQAGMGTVIQAGNI
-353 AAIINT
+353 ISMVINT
-359 SGSVT
+359 SGSVV
-364 IGNATSTARLNISG
+364 IGSAASSARLNISG

-386 YINNGTLV
+386 YINNGTLI

-412 DYGAVGDGSTNDT
+412 DYGAVGDGTTNDT
-425 TAIQNAINAV
+425 TAIQTAINAV

-455 LTVPSNPQCDISLE
+455 LTIPSNPQCDISLE

-475 SIIKQTSNVNAIY
+475 TIIKQTSNANAIY

-515 AGTAIYVT
+515 ASTAIHVT
-523 YGTVQYSQ
+523 YGTLQYSQ
-531 HQNISVD
+531 HSNISVD
-538 INDVHIYSDSLNYWN
+538 INDVHIYSDGSNYWN
-553 NGIILESAWN
+553 NGIVLESAWN

-613 DYTSTGMNTEGLFLD
+613 DYTSAGMNTEGLFLD
-628 QIYMVPVNYGVYI
+628 QIYMVPVNYGVYV
-641 KGNKTFYS
+641 KGNKTFYNA
-649 SPFNSN
+649 PFNSN

-668 FSMNDSHVDSR
+668 FSFNDSHIDSR
-679 DSGSALLLENV
+679 DSGNALLLENV

-711 SNAHEGTFIGN
+711 SNAYEGTFTGN
-722 TLFNAGIAPSL
+722 TLFNAGSAPSI

-759 ESSSIYNKVYGNVV
+759 ESSSIYNKVYGNIA
-773 YNALNI
+773 YDALNI
-779 SVTDSGSNNLVGSV
+779 SVTNAGSNNLVGSV

>member
-12 FENVVSLSTSSY
+12 FENAVSLSTSSY
-24 MIGLD
+24 IIGLD
-29 IYGGQLSNVKVSLPI
+29 MYGGQLSNVKVSASI

-54 VLNPPVTS
+54 ILNPPVTS

-82 KSGSVWIQL
+82 KSGSVWLEL
-91 VVTGSSTGGTISSSY
+91 VVTGSNSGGTISSSY
-106 QLSNGGGEAFDISN
+106 QLSDGGGEEFGAGN
-120 NMTFGRVDAADV
+120 NVTFGRANIGAITGSKINIVAQANIGTSILDEHFVTGSLNVSGSLRTTGTATIRAKTYIKFDSAADGI
-132 TASKLEVYDTA
+132 YF
-143 VIQTLDVKGSAAISG
+143 ISG
-158 SFIQTGSLFRSYA
+158 SGFTQAASIILA
-171 NLARFRV
+171 NSRV
-178 GESSLNWFQFVSGSS
+178 
-193 AVYTAGYSNYTT
+193 
-205 ALSSGKRFYQIQG
+205 
-218 ETVNSVEWNFSTG
+218 NFSATTG
-231 TGRMMLNNNG
+231 TTPNGFTFNTGTVSNAVLVRDNG
-241 SLMVNGSGSFGKTP
+241 SLNVFGSGSFGKT
-255 ITDGN
+255 TS
-260 ANAVLDVLGDAII
+260 NAVLDVNGDTIV

-282 SILITGSAVYPLDI
+282 SIVITGSSVYPLDI
-296 TSTTGNANFRVID
+296 TSTTGDANFRVID
-309 TNNLRA
+309 TNNNTA
-315 WGYFTNTFGTGRVG
+315 FGYFTNGFGTGRVG
-329 VFGLGMFVG
+329 VGNTTMFVG
-338 GQTGMGTVIQAGGIN
+338 GQAGMGTVIQAGNI
-353 AAIINT
+353 ISMVINT
-359 SGSVT
+359 SGSVV
-364 IGNATSTARLNISG
+364 IGSAASSARLNISG

-386 YINNGTLV
+386 YINNGTLI

-412 DYGAVGDGSTNDT
+412 DYGAVGDGTTNDT
-425 TAIQNAINAV
+425 TAIQTAINAV

-455 LTVPSNPQCDISLE
+455 LTIPSNPQCDISLE

-475 SIIKQTSNVNAIY
+475 TIIKQTSNANAIY

-515 AGTAIYVT
+515 ASTAIHVT
-523 YGTVQYSQ
+523 YGTLQYSQ
-531 HQNISVD
+531 HSNISVD
-538 INDVHIYSDSLNYWN
+538 INDVHIYSDGSNYWN
-553 NGIILESAWN
+553 NGIVLESAWN

-613 DYTSTGMNTEGLFLD
+613 DYTSAGMNTEGLFLD
-628 QIYMVPVNYGVYI
+628 QIYMVPVNYGVYV
-641 KGNKTFYS
+641 KGNKTFYNA
-649 SPFNSN
+649 PFNSN

-668 FSMNDSHVDSR
+668 FSFNDSHIDSR
-679 DSGSALLLENV
+679 DSGNALLLENV

-711 SNAHEGTFIGN
+711 SNAYEGTFTGN
-722 TLFNAGIAPSL
+722 TLFNAGSAPSI

-759 ESSSIYNKVYGNVV
+759 ESSSIYNKVYGNIA
-773 YNALNI
+773 YDALNI
-779 SVTDSGSNNLVGSV
+779 SVTNAGSNNLVGSV